1 MATAYPYASA
11 LQHYGVLL
19 FFTSFFILHFVPAED
34 MGNLQRPWVL
44 AVGLLVVTSIVMGVM
59 LWAHQQI
66 TAVDL
71 LGLVGG
77 FIIVFAFPVL
87 NQSDNTLFTWLYSAV
102 FLLFSVWALS
112 YGERHDDKFIIN
124 ISFIW
129 FGAEV
134 LYIYFKTFGTL
145 LHQSAFFAVGGVLL
159 IALSILLERLRRR
172 IVDDTAQQAVAS

>member
-1 MATAYPYASA
+1 MGSGRRPSCCNVDCDGCYVVGAPTD
-11 LQHYGVLL
+11 YGRR
-19 FFTSFFILHFVPAED
+19 FAWA
-34 MGNLQRPWVL
+34 GGRP
-44 AVGLLVVTSIVMGVM
+44 
-59 LWAHQQI
+59 
-66 TAVDL
+66 
-71 LGLVGG
+71 
-77 FIIVFAFPVL
+77 FPVL